1 LPEIFTFTFEV
12 AFPEV
17 VLELP
22 PVLPEE
28 SFPPVFE
35 LEVMLNPIIVLLV

>member
-1 LPEIFTFTFEV
+1 MFTFTFEV

-17 VLELP
+17 VLEFP
-22 PVLPEE
+22 PVLPED

-35 LEVMLNPIIVLLV
+35 LEVILNPIVELLL